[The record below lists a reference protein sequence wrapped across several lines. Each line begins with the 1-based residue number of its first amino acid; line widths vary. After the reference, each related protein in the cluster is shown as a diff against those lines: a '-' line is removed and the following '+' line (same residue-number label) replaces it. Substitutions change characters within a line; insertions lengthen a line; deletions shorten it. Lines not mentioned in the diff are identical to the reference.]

1 MCEICPY
8 FSLFYSFTRTCFEL
22 AMSTRPNDFRNK
34 VQIWLP
40 LIIAVSMVFG
50 TLIGMRLPQSAAAVK
65 ISKSD
70 AVRDYRLREG
80 KIEELLRYIEAKYV
94 DKVDRDK
101 LVDEAIAKLMS
112 QLDPHSSYIPASE
125 LEEVNEQLD
134 GKFNGIGVEF
144 LIVKDTAVVVSPMS
158 GGPSEVAGIL
168 PGDKIIKVGD
178 SVIVGEKLSN
188 QRIVSFLRGEK
199 GSKVQLSVLRPG
211 SKKLHQ
217 YWITRDQIPVKSVD
231 AAYMISDRVGY
242 IRVNRFTA
250 QTDKEFLES
259 MRILSEQGH
268 MKDLVLDLRGNPGG
282 YMQMATNMLS
292 QLFPNKGNLL
302 VYTQGR
308 ASHRAEFNSNGRVFY
323 PIDKVAVLIDEGS
336 ASASEIVAGAIQ
348 DNDRGVIVGRRS
360 FGKGLVQEQYQLSDG
375 SALRLTIAR
384 YFTPSGR
391 SIQKAYDHGSEEY
404 DRDVEE
410 RFKNGELLSA
420 NKINIKDST
429 KYFTTKGRIVF
440 GGGGIIPDVF
450 VPLDTVQINDFFLEA
465 RQMIPAFVVKYLD
478 KPKREQLSKMGLN
491 AFQKKFNLNEQTFS
505 EFKTYAVQNGLDGS
519 TQEWN
524 TAQKEIARFLKAR
537 IAKHLFDDKGFFTV
551 MNHNDPTVQAALK
564 SLHSKDLSK

>member
-1 MCEICPY
+1 
-8 FSLFYSFTRTCFEL
+8 
-22 AMSTRPNDFRNK
+22 MSTRPNDFRNK

-50 TLIGMRLPQSAAAVK
+50 ILIGMRLPQSAAAIK

-70 AVRDYRLREG
+70 ASQDYRLREG
-80 KIEELLRYIEAKYV
+80 KIEELLRYIESKYV

-101 LVDEAIAKLMS
+101 LVDEAIEKLMS

-199 GSKVQLSVLRPG
+199 GSKVQLSVLRSG

-259 MRILSEQGH
+259 MRILSEQGR

-429 KYFTTKGRIVF
+429 KYFTTKGRVVF

-450 VPLDTVQINDFFLEA
+450 VPLDTVQINDFFLDA

-505 EFKTYAVQNGLDGS
+505 EFKTYAIQNGLAGN

-551 MNHNDPTVQAALK
+551 MNQNDPTVQAALK
-564 SLHSKDLSK
+564 SLHPADLTK

>member
-1 MCEICPY
+1 M
-8 FSLFYSFTRTCFEL
+8 L
-22 AMSTRPNDFRNK
+22 TRPNDIRNK

-40 LIIAVSMVFG
+40 LIIAVSVVLG
-50 TLIGMRLPQSAAAVK
+50 ILIGMRLPQSAAAIK
-65 ISKSD
+65 ISKRD
-70 AVRDYRLREG
+70 TVQDYRLREG

-101 LVDEAIAKLMS
+101 LVDEAIEKLMS

-199 GSKVQLSVLRPG
+199 GSKVQLSVLRSG

-231 AAYMISDRVGY
+231 AAYMISERVGY

-404 DRDVEE
+404 DRDLEE
-410 RFKNGELLSA
+410 RFSNGELLSA

-429 KYFTTKGRIVF
+429 KYFTTKGRVVF

-450 VPLDTVQINDFFLEA
+450 VPLDTVQINDFFLDA

-491 AFQKKFNLNEQTFS
+491 AFEKKFNLNEQTIS
-505 EFKTYAVQNGLDGS
+505 EFKTYAAQNGLRGT

-551 MNHNDPTVQAALK
+551 LNQNDATVQAALK
-564 SLHSKDLSK
+564 SLNSKDLSK

>member
-1 MCEICPY
+1 M
-8 FSLFYSFTRTCFEL
+8 L
-22 AMSTRPNDFRNK
+22 TRPNDFRNK

-40 LIIAVSMVFG
+40 LLIAVTLVVG
-50 TLIGMRLPQSAAAVK
+50 ILIGMRLPQADAAIK
-65 ISKSD
+65 ISKRND
-70 AVRDYRLREG
+70 AHDYLSREG

-101 LVDEAIAKLMS
+101 LVDEAIQKLMS

-144 LIVKDTAVVVSPMS
+144 LIVKDTAVVVTPMS
-158 GGPSEVAGIL
+158 GGPSEEAGIL

-178 SVIVGEKLSN
+178 SLVVGETLTNQGIVGL
-188 QRIVSFLRGEK
+188 LRGEE
-199 GSKVQLSVLRPG
+199 GSKVQLSVLRSG
-211 SKKLHQ
+211 SKKLRQ
-217 YWITRDQIPVKSVD
+217 YTITRDEIPVKSVD

-259 MRILSEQGH
+259 MRVLSEQGH

-308 ASHRAEFNSNGRVFY
+308 ASHRAEFNSTGRVFY
-323 PIDKVAVLIDEGS
+323 PLDKIAVLIDEGS

-384 YFTPSGR
+384 YYTPSGR
-391 SIQKAYDHGSEEY
+391 SIQKPYDHGGEAY
-404 DRDVEE
+404 DQDLEE
-410 RFKNGELLSA
+410 RYKNGELLSA
-420 NKINIKDST
+420 NKISIKDST
-429 KYFTTKGRIVF
+429 EYYTTQGRVVF

-450 VPLDTVQINDFFLEA
+450 VPLDTFQISTFFLDV

-478 KPKREQLSKMGLN
+478 KSKREQLSKMGLK
-491 AFQKKFNLNEQTFS
+491 AFQKQFQVDE
-505 EFKTYAVQNGLDGS
+505 KTVQDFQSYATQNGLRGS
-519 TQEWN
+519 NKQWADAQQEL
-524 TAQKEIARFLKAR
+524 TRYLKGR
-537 IAKHLFDDKGFFTV
+537 IAKHLFDDKGYFAV
-551 MNHNDPTVQAALK
+551 MNQSDATVQAALK
-564 SLHSKDLSK
+564 SLRGKGLSK

>member
-1 MCEICPY
+1 
-8 FSLFYSFTRTCFEL
+8 
-22 AMSTRPNDFRNK
+22 MSTRPNDFRNK

-40 LIIAVSMVFG
+40 LIIAVSVVLG
-50 TLIGMRLPQSAAAVK
+50 IVIGMRLPQSAASVK

-70 AVRDYRLREG
+70 AVHDYRLREG

-158 GGPSEVAGIL
+158 GGPSEAAGIL

-231 AAYMISDRVGY
+231 AAYMISERVGY

-410 RFKNGELLSA
+410 RFKNGELLSV

-429 KYFTTKGRIVF
+429 KYFTTKGRVVF

-478 KPKREQLSKMGLN
+478 KSKREQLSKMGLN

-505 EFKTYAVQNGLDGS
+505 EFKAYAVQNGLDGS

-524 TAQKEIARFLKAR
+524 TVQKEIARFLKAR

-551 MNHNDPTVQAALK
+551 LNQNDPTVQAALK

>member
-1 MCEICPY
+1 M
-8 FSLFYSFTRTCFEL
+8 L
-22 AMSTRPNDFRNK
+22 TRPNNFINK

-40 LIIAVSMVFG
+40 MLLALALVLGMV
-50 TLIGMRLPQSAAAVK
+50 IGMRMSSSVTT
-65 ISKSD
+65 ISFNK
-70 AVRDYRLREG
+70 AKNYRDYQSREG

-101 LVDEAIAKLMS
+101 LVDEAIHKLMD

-125 LEEVNEQLD
+125 LQEVNEQLD

-144 LIVKDTAVVVSPMS
+144 LIVKDTAVVVAPMS

-178 SVIVGEKLSN
+178 STIVGDKLSN
-188 QRIVSFLRGEK
+188 HSIVSLLRGEK
-199 GSKVQLSVLRPG
+199 GSKVNISVLRTG
-211 SKKLHQ
+211 EKKLHR
-217 YWITRDQIPVKSVD
+217 YTVVRDEIPVKSVD
-231 AAYMISDRVGY
+231 VAYMISDRVGY
-242 IRVNRFTA
+242 IRVNRFSA
-250 QTDKEFLES
+250 DTDKEFLEA

-268 MKDLVLDLRGNPGG
+268 MKDLIFDLRGNPGG
-282 YMQMATNMLS
+282 YMQVATNMLS

-308 ASHRAEFNSNGRVFY
+308 ASQRAEFNSNGRVFY
-323 PIDKVAVLIDEGS
+323 PIDKIVVLIDEGS

-348 DNDRGVIVGRRS
+348 DNDRGIIVGRRS

-391 SIQKAYDHGSEEY
+391 SIQKSYNQGSEAY

-410 RFKNGELLSA
+410 RIKTGELLSA
-420 NKINIKDST
+420 NKISIKDST
-429 KYFTTKGRIVF
+429 KFYTTKGRIVY

-450 VPLDTVQINDFFLEA
+450 VPLDTVQLSTFFLDA
-465 RQMIPAFVVKYLD
+465 RQMIPSFVLKYLD
-478 KPKREQLSKMGLN
+478 ESKRKQLKKLGLN
-491 AFQKKFNLNEQTFS
+491 AFQQTFNPNEQTFK
-505 EFKTYAVQNGLDGS
+505 EFQTYAAQNGLSGTPQFWAKS
-519 TQEWN
+519 
-524 TAQKEIARFLKAR
+524 KGEITRFIKAR

-551 MNHNDPTVQAALK
+551 LNQEDPTVQAALK
-564 SLHSKDLSK
+564 SIQGKNKRMNNE

>member
-1 MCEICPY
+1 M
-8 FSLFYSFTRTCFEL
+8 L
-22 AMSTRPNDFRNK
+22 TRPNDFRNK

-40 LIIAVSMVFG
+40 LLLAVVLVLG
-50 TLIGMRLPQSAAAVK
+50 ILIGMRLPQSAASLKV
-65 ISKSD
+65 SKAESYHN
-70 AVRDYRLREG
+70 YRQREG

-101 LVDEAIAKLMS
+101 LVDEAIQKLMS
-112 QLDPHSSYIPASE
+112 QLDPHSSYIPADE

-134 GKFNGIGVEF
+134 GKFDGIGVEF
-144 LIVKDTAVVVSPMS
+144 LIVKDTAVVVAPMS
-158 GGPSEVAGIL
+158 GGPSEAAGIL

-178 SVIVGEKLSN
+178 SLVVGEKLSN
-188 QRIVSFLRGEK
+188 QKIVGLLRGDQ
-199 GSKVQLSVLRPG
+199 GSKVQLSVWRG
-211 SKKLHQ
+211 GEKRMHR
-217 YWITRDQIPVKSVD
+217 YTITRAQIPVKSVE
-231 AAYMISDRVGY
+231 AAYMIRDRVGY
-242 IRVNRFTA
+242 IRINRFTA

-308 ASHRAEFNSNGRVFY
+308 ASQKAEFNSNGRVFY
-323 PIDKVAVLIDEGS
+323 PIDKIAVLIDEGS

-348 DNDRGVIVGRRS
+348 DNDRGIIVGRRS
-360 FGKGLVQEQYQLSDG
+360 FGKGLVQEQYQLTDG

-391 SIQKAYDHGSEEY
+391 SIQKAYDNGSEAY
-404 DRDVEE
+404 DQDVEE

-420 NKINIKDST
+420 NKMTIKDST
-429 KYFTTKGRIVF
+429 KYYTTNGRVVY

-450 VPLDTVQINDFFLEA
+450 VPLDTIQINDFFLDA
-465 RQMIPAFVVKYLD
+465 RQMIPAFVLKYLD
-478 KPKREQLSKMGLN
+478 KSRRAQLSQMGLIT
-491 AFQKKFNLNEQTFS
+491 FQKKFNPDEQLLKDFQAYT
-505 EFKTYAVQNGLDGS
+505 VQNGLPGKS
-519 TQEWN
+519 VEWAL
-524 TAQKEIARFLKAR
+524 TQKEIARYLKAR
-537 IAKHLFDDKGFFTV
+537 IAKHLFDDKGFYAV
-551 MNHNDPTVQAALK
+551 LNQEDPTVQAALK
-564 SLHSKDLSK
+564 SIKKEMKDER

>member
-1 MCEICPY
+1 
-8 FSLFYSFTRTCFEL
+8 
-22 AMSTRPNDFRNK
+22 MSTRPNDFRNK

-40 LIIAVSMVFG
+40 LIIAVSMVLG
-50 TLIGMRLPQSAAAVK
+50 IVIGMRLPQAAPAVK
-65 ISKSD
+65 ISKSG
-70 AVRDYRLREG
+70 AVHDYRLREG

-101 LVDEAIAKLMS
+101 LVDEAIEKLMS

-217 YWITRDQIPVKSVD
+217 YWITRDQIPVKSID
-231 AAYMISDRVGY
+231 AAYMIGERVGY

-323 PIDKVAVLIDEGS
+323 PIDKIAVLIDEGS

-348 DNDRGVIVGRRS
+348 DNDRGIIVGRRS

-404 DRDVEE
+404 DRDLEE
-410 RFKNGELLSA
+410 RFSNGELLSA

-429 KYFTTKGRIVF
+429 KYFTTKGRVVF

-450 VPLDTVQINDFFLEA
+450 VPLDTIQIDDFFLDA

-478 KPKREQLSKMGLN
+478 KPKREQLSKMGLK
-491 AFQKKFNLNEQTFS
+491 AFQQKFDLSEQTLNE
-505 EFKTYAVQNGLDGS
+505 FKAYATQNGLRGS
-519 TQEWN
+519 AREWN
-524 TAQKEIARFLKAR
+524 TTQKEIARFLKAR

-551 MNHNDPTVQAALK
+551 LNQNDPTVQAAIK
-564 SLHSKDLSK
+564 SLHSAEFSK

>member
-1 MCEICPY
+1 M
-8 FSLFYSFTRTCFEL
+8 L
-22 AMSTRPNDFRNK
+22 TRPNDFRNK

-40 LIIAVSMVFG
+40 LLIAVALVVG
-50 TLIGMRLPQSAAAVK
+50 ILIGMRLPQADAAIK
-65 ISKSD
+65 ISKRNE
-70 AVRDYRLREG
+70 AHDYLSREG
-80 KIEELLRYIEAKYV
+80 KVEELLRYIEAKYV

-101 LVDEAIAKLMS
+101 LVDEAIQKLMS

-144 LIVKDTAVVVSPMS
+144 LIVKDTAVVVTPMS
-158 GGPSEVAGIL
+158 GGPSEEAGIL

-178 SVIVGEKLSN
+178 SLVVGETLTNQGIVGL
-188 QRIVSFLRGEK
+188 LRGEE
-199 GSKVQLSVLRPG
+199 GSKVKLSVLRSG
-211 SKKLHQ
+211 SKKLRQ
-217 YWITRDQIPVKSVD
+217 YTIIRDEIPVKSVD
-231 AAYMISDRVGY
+231 AAYMISERVGY

-259 MRILSEQGH
+259 MRVLYEQGH

-308 ASHRAEFNSNGRVFY
+308 ASHRAEFNSTGRVFY
-323 PIDKVAVLIDEGS
+323 PLDKIAVLIDEGS

-384 YFTPSGR
+384 YYTPSGR
-391 SIQKAYDHGSEEY
+391 SIQKPYDHGGEAY
-404 DRDVEE
+404 DQDLEE
-410 RFKNGELLSA
+410 RYKNGELLSA
-420 NKINIKDST
+420 NKISIKDST
-429 KYFTTKGRIVF
+429 EYYTTQGRVVF

-450 VPLDTVQINDFFLEA
+450 VPLDTFQISTFFLDV

-478 KPKREQLSKMGLN
+478 KSKREQLSKMGFK
-491 AFQKKFNLNEQTFS
+491 AFQKQFQVDE
-505 EFKTYAVQNGLDGS
+505 KTVQDFQSYASQNGLRGS
-519 TQEWN
+519 NKQWADAQQEL
-524 TAQKEIARFLKAR
+524 TRYLKGR
-537 IAKHLFDDKGFFTV
+537 IAKHLFDDKGYFAV
-551 MNHNDPTVQAALK
+551 MNQSDATVQAALK
-564 SLHSKDLSK
+564 SLKGKGLSK

>member
-1 MCEICPY
+1 
-8 FSLFYSFTRTCFEL
+8 
-22 AMSTRPNDFRNK
+22 MSTRPNDFRNK

-50 TLIGMRLPQSAAAVK
+50 LLIGMRLPQSAAAIK

-70 AVRDYRLREG
+70 AGQDYRLREG

-101 LVDEAIAKLMS
+101 LVDEAIEKLMS

-199 GSKVQLSVLRPG
+199 GSKVQLSVLRSG

-217 YWITRDQIPVKSVD
+217 YWITRDQIPVKSID

-478 KPKREQLSKMGLN
+478 KPKREQLSKMGLK

-505 EFKTYAVQNGLDGS
+505 EFKTYAIQNGLDGS

-551 MNHNDPTVQAALK
+551 LNQNDPTVQAALK
-564 SLHSKDLSK
+564 SLHSMELSK

>member
-1 MCEICPY
+1 
-8 FSLFYSFTRTCFEL
+8 
-22 AMSTRPNDFRNK
+22 MSTRPNDFRNK

-50 TLIGMRLPQSAAAVK
+50 ILIGMRLPQSAAAIK

-70 AVRDYRLREG
+70 AGQDYRLREG
-80 KIEELLRYIEAKYV
+80 KIEELLRYIESKYV

-101 LVDEAIAKLMS
+101 LVDEAIEKLMS

-199 GSKVQLSVLRPG
+199 GSKVQLSVLRSG

-242 IRVNRFTA
+242 IRVNRFSA

-391 SIQKAYDHGSEEY
+391 SIQKAYDQGGEEY

-450 VPLDTVQINDFFLEA
+450 VPLDTVQINDFFLDA

-491 AFQKKFNLNEQTFS
+491 AFQKKFNLDEQTFS
-505 EFKTYAVQNGLDGS
+505 EFKTYAVQNGLASS

-551 MNHNDPTVQAALK
+551 MNQNDPTVQAALK

>member
-1 MCEICPY
+1 
-8 FSLFYSFTRTCFEL
+8 
-22 AMSTRPNDFRNK
+22 MSTRPNDFRNK

-40 LIIAVSMVFG
+40 LIIAVSMVLG
-50 TLIGMRLPQSAAAVK
+50 IVIGMRLPQAAPAVK
-65 ISKSD
+65 ISKTGAAS
-70 AVRDYRLREG
+70 DYRLREG

-101 LVDEAIAKLMS
+101 LVDEAIEKLMS

-217 YWITRDQIPVKSVD
+217 YWITRDQIPVKSID
-231 AAYMISDRVGY
+231 AAYMIGERVGY

-323 PIDKVAVLIDEGS
+323 PIDKIAVLIDEGS

-391 SIQKAYDHGSEEY
+391 SIQKAYNHGSEEY
-404 DRDVEE
+404 DRDLEE
-410 RFKNGELLSA
+410 RYNNGELLSA
-420 NKINIKDST
+420 NKIHIKDST
-429 KYFTTKGRIVF
+429 KYFTTKGRVVF

-450 VPLDTVQINDFFLEA
+450 VPLDTIQIDDFFLTA

-478 KPKREQLSKMGLN
+478 KPKREQLSKMGLK
-491 AFQKKFNLNEQTFS
+491 AFQKKFEPNEQTLN
-505 EFKTYAVQNGLDGS
+505 EFKAYAAQNGLRGG
-519 TQEWN
+519 TKEWN
-524 TAQKEIARFLKAR
+524 TAQKEISRFLKAR

-551 MNHNDPTVQAALK
+551 LNQNDPTVQAALK
-564 SLHSKDLSK
+564 SLHSTDFSK

>member
-1 MCEICPY
+1 
-8 FSLFYSFTRTCFEL
+8 
-22 AMSTRPNDFRNK
+22 
-34 VQIWLP
+34 
-40 LIIAVSMVFG
+40 
-50 TLIGMRLPQSAAAVK
+50 
-65 ISKSD
+65 
-70 AVRDYRLREG
+70 
-80 KIEELLRYIEAKYV
+80 
-94 DKVDRDK
+94 
-101 LVDEAIAKLMS
+101 
-112 QLDPHSSYIPASE
+112 
-125 LEEVNEQLD
+125 
-134 GKFNGIGVEF
+134 
-144 LIVKDTAVVVSPMS
+144 
-158 GGPSEVAGIL
+158 
-168 PGDKIIKVGD
+168 
-178 SVIVGEKLSN
+178 
-188 QRIVSFLRGEK
+188 
-199 GSKVQLSVLRPG
+199 
-211 SKKLHQ
+211 
-217 YWITRDQIPVKSVD
+217 
-231 AAYMISDRVGY
+231 
-242 IRVNRFTA
+242 
-250 QTDKEFLES
+250 
-259 MRILSEQGH
+259 
-268 MKDLVLDLRGNPGG
+268 
-282 YMQMATNMLS
+282 
-292 QLFPNKGNLL
+292 LFPNKGNLL

-308 ASHRAEFNSNGRVFY
+308 ASQRAEFNSNGRVFY

-360 FGKGLVQEQYQLSDG
+360 FGKGLVQEQDQLSDG

-391 SIQKAYDHGSEEY
+391 SIQKAYDQGGEEY

-429 KYFTTKGRIVF
+429 KYFTTKGRVVF

-450 VPLDTVQINDFFLEA
+450 VPLDTVQINDFFLDA

-478 KPKREQLSKMGLN
+478 KPKREQLSKMGLT
-491 AFQKKFNLNEQTFS
+491 AFQKKFNLDEQTFS
-505 EFKTYAVQNGLDGS
+505 EFKTYAVQNGLAGS

>member
-1 MCEICPY
+1 M
-8 FSLFYSFTRTCFEL
+8 L
-22 AMSTRPNDFRNK
+22 TRPNDFRNK

-40 LIIAVSMVFG
+40 LLIAVALVVG
-50 TLIGMRLPQSAAAVK
+50 ILIGMRLPQAGAAIK
-65 ISKSD
+65 ISKRDD
-70 AVRDYRLREG
+70 ARDYLSREG
-80 KIEELLRYIEAKYV
+80 KVEELLRYIEAKYV

-101 LVDEAIAKLMS
+101 LVDEAIQKLMS

-144 LIVKDTAVVVSPMS
+144 LIVKDTAVVVTPMS
-158 GGPSEVAGIL
+158 GGPSEEAGIL

-178 SVIVGEKLSN
+178 SLVVGETLTNQGIVGL
-188 QRIVSFLRGEK
+188 LRGEE
-199 GSKVQLSVLRPG
+199 GSKVQLSVLRSG
-211 SKKLHQ
+211 SKKLRQ
-217 YWITRDQIPVKSVD
+217 YTIIRDEIPVKSVD

-259 MRILSEQGH
+259 MRVLSEQGH

-308 ASHRAEFNSNGRVFY
+308 ASHRAEFNSTGRVFY
-323 PIDKVAVLIDEGS
+323 PLDKIAVLIDEGS

-384 YFTPSGR
+384 YYTPSGR
-391 SIQKAYDHGSEEY
+391 SIQKPYDYGGEEY
-404 DRDVEE
+404 DQDLEE
-410 RFKNGELLSA
+410 RYKNGELLSA
-420 NKINIKDST
+420 NKISIKDST
-429 KYFTTKGRIVF
+429 EYFTTKGRVVF

-450 VPLDTVQINDFFLEA
+450 VPLDTFQISTFFLDV

-478 KPKREQLSKMGLN
+478 KSKREQLSKMGFK
-491 AFQKKFNLNEQTFS
+491 AFQKQFQVDE
-505 EFKTYAVQNGLDGS
+505 KTVQDFQSYASQNGLRGS
-519 TQEWN
+519 NKQWVDAQEEL
-524 TAQKEIARFLKAR
+524 TRYLKGR
-537 IAKHLFDDKGFFTV
+537 IAKHLFDDKGYFAV
-551 MNHNDPTVQAALK
+551 MNQSDATVQAALK
-564 SLHSKDLSK
+564 SLKGKGLSK

>member
-1 MCEICPY
+1 
-8 FSLFYSFTRTCFEL
+8 
-22 AMSTRPNDFRNK
+22 MSTRPNDFRNK

-40 LIIAVSMVFG
+40 LIIAVSMVLG
-50 TLIGMRLPQSAAAVK
+50 IVIGMRLPQSAAAVK
-65 ISKSD
+65 ISKGD
-70 AVRDYRLREG
+70 AVHDYRLREG

-101 LVDEAIAKLMS
+101 LVDEAIEKLMS

-231 AAYMISDRVGY
+231 AAYMIGERVGY

-391 SIQKAYDHGSEEY
+391 SIQKAYDHGGEEY
-404 DRDVEE
+404 DRDLEE
-410 RFKNGELLSA
+410 RFNNGELLSA

-429 KYFTTKGRIVF
+429 KYFTTKGRVVF

-450 VPLDTVQINDFFLEA
+450 VPLDTIQINDFFLDA

-491 AFQKKFNLNEQTFS
+491 TFQKKFNLSEQTLD
-505 EFKTYAVQNGLDGS
+505 EFKAYAAQNGLRGS
-519 TQEWN
+519 AREWN
-524 TAQKEIARFLKAR
+524 TTQKEIARFLKAR

-551 MNHNDPTVQAALK
+551 LNQNDPTVQAALK
-564 SLHSKDLSK
+564 SLHSTEFSK

>member
-1 MCEICPY
+1 
-8 FSLFYSFTRTCFEL
+8 
-22 AMSTRPNDFRNK
+22 MSTRPNDFRNK

-40 LIIAVSMVFG
+40 LIIAVSVVLG
-50 TLIGMRLPQSAAAVK
+50 IVIGMRLPQAAPAVK
-65 ISKSD
+65 ISKSG
-70 AVRDYRLREG
+70 AIHDYRLREG

-101 LVDEAIAKLMS
+101 LVDEAIEKLMS

-178 SVIVGEKLSN
+178 SLIVGEKLSN

-199 GSKVQLSVLRPG
+199 GSKVQISVLRPG
-211 SKKLHQ
+211 SNKLYQ
-217 YWITRDQIPVKSVD
+217 YWITRDKIPVKSID
-231 AAYMISDRVGY
+231 AAYMIGERVGY

-250 QTDKEFLES
+250 ETDKEFLES

-323 PIDKVAVLIDEGS
+323 PIDKIAVLIDEGS
-336 ASASEIVAGAIQ
+336 ASASEIIAGAIQ
-348 DNDRGVIVGRRS
+348 DNDRGIIVGRRS

-420 NKINIKDST
+420 NKISIKDST
-429 KYFTTKGRIVF
+429 KYFTAKGRVVF

-450 VPLDTVQINDFFLEA
+450 VPLDTIQINEFFLNA

-491 AFQKKFNLNEQTFS
+491 AFQKKFNLSQSTLDD
-505 EFKTYAVQNGLDGS
+505 FKSYTAQNGLRGS
-519 TQEWN
+519 AGEWN
-524 TAQKEIARFLKAR
+524 KAQKEIARFIKAR

-551 MNHNDPTVQAALK
+551 LNQNDPTVKAAIN
-564 SLHSKDLSK
+564 SLHATEFTK

>member
-1 MCEICPY
+1 
-8 FSLFYSFTRTCFEL
+8 
-22 AMSTRPNDFRNK
+22 MSTRPNDFRNK

-40 LIIAVSMVFG
+40 LIIAVSVVLG
-50 TLIGMRLPQSAAAVK
+50 IVIGMRLPQSAAAVK

-70 AVRDYRLREG
+70 AVHDYRLREG

-101 LVDEAIAKLMS
+101 LVDEAIEKLMS

-231 AAYMISDRVGY
+231 AAYMIGERVGY

-348 DNDRGVIVGRRS
+348 DNDRGIIVGRRS

-391 SIQKAYDHGSEEY
+391 SIQKAYDHGGEEY
-404 DRDVEE
+404 DRDLEE
-410 RFKNGELLSA
+410 RFNNGELLSA

-429 KYFTTKGRIVF
+429 KYFTTKGRVVF

-450 VPLDTVQINDFFLEA
+450 VPLDTVQINDFFLDA

-478 KPKREQLSKMGLN
+478 KPKREQLSKMGLK
-491 AFQKKFNLNEQTFS
+491 AFQKKFDLSEQALD
-505 EFKTYAVQNGLDGS
+505 EFKAYAAQNGLQGS
-519 TQEWN
+519 TKEWN
-524 TAQKEIARFLKAR
+524 TTQKEIARFLKAR

-551 MNHNDPTVQAALK
+551 LNQNDPTVQAALK
-564 SLHSKDLSK
+564 SLHSTNFSK

>member
-1 MCEICPY
+1 
-8 FSLFYSFTRTCFEL
+8 
-22 AMSTRPNDFRNK
+22 MSTRPNDFRNK

-50 TLIGMRLPQSAAAVK
+50 ILIGMRLPQSAAAIK

-70 AVRDYRLREG
+70 AGQDYRLREG
-80 KIEELLRYIEAKYV
+80 KIEELLRYIESKYV

-101 LVDEAIAKLMS
+101 LVDEAIEKLMS

-199 GSKVQLSVLRPG
+199 GSKVQLSVLRSG

-217 YWITRDQIPVKSVD
+217 YWITRDQIAVKSVD

-429 KYFTTKGRIVF
+429 KYFTTKGRVVF

-450 VPLDTVQINDFFLEA
+450 VPLDTVQINDFFLDA

-491 AFQKKFNLNEQTFS
+491 AFQQKFNLNEKTFS
-505 EFKTYAVQNGLDGS
+505 EFKTYAVQNGLAGN

>member
-1 MCEICPY
+1 
-8 FSLFYSFTRTCFEL
+8 
-22 AMSTRPNDFRNK
+22 MSTRPNDFRNK

-40 LIIAVSMVFG
+40 LIIAVSIVLG
-50 TLIGMRLPQSAAAVK
+50 IVIGMRLPQAAPAVK
-65 ISKSD
+65 ISKSG
-70 AVRDYRLREG
+70 AVHDYRLREG

-101 LVDEAIAKLMS
+101 LVDEAIEKLMS

-178 SVIVGEKLSN
+178 SIIVGEKLSN

-217 YWITRDQIPVKSVD
+217 YWITRDQIPVKSID
-231 AAYMISDRVGY
+231 AAYMIGERVGY

-391 SIQKAYDHGSEEY
+391 SIQKAYDHGGEEY
-404 DRDVEE
+404 DRDLEE

-420 NKINIKDST
+420 NKISIKDST
-429 KYFTTKGRIVF
+429 KYFTTKGRVVF

-450 VPLDTVQINDFFLEA
+450 VPLDTIQISDFFLDA

-478 KPKREQLSKMGLN
+478 KTKREQLSKMGLN
-491 AFQKKFNLNEQTFS
+491 AFEKFNLSEQTLD
-505 EFKTYAVQNGLDGS
+505 EFKAYATQNGLRGS
-519 TQEWN
+519 TKEWN

-551 MNHNDPTVQAALK
+551 LNQNDPTVQAALK
-564 SLHSKDLSK
+564 SLHSTNFSK

>member
-1 MCEICPY
+1 M
-8 FSLFYSFTRTCFEL
+8 L
-22 AMSTRPNDFRNK
+22 TRPNDFRNK

-40 LIIAVSMVFG
+40 LLIAVTLVVG
-50 TLIGMRLPQSAAAVK
+50 ILIGMRLPQADAAIK
-65 ISKSD
+65 ISKRND
-70 AVRDYRLREG
+70 AHDYLSREG

-101 LVDEAIAKLMS
+101 LVDEAIQKLMS

-144 LIVKDTAVVVSPMS
+144 LIVKDTAVVVTPMS
-158 GGPSEVAGIL
+158 GGPSEEAGIL

-178 SVIVGEKLSN
+178 SLVVGETLTNQGIVGL
-188 QRIVSFLRGEK
+188 LRGEE
-199 GSKVQLSVLRPG
+199 GSKVQLSVLRSG
-211 SKKLHQ
+211 SKKLRQ
-217 YWITRDQIPVKSVD
+217 YTITRDEIPVKSVD
-231 AAYMISDRVGY
+231 AAYMISERVGY

-259 MRILSEQGH
+259 MRVLSEQGH

-308 ASHRAEFNSNGRVFY
+308 ASHRAEFNSTGRVFY
-323 PIDKVAVLIDEGS
+323 PLDKIAVLIDEGS

-384 YFTPSGR
+384 YYTPSGR
-391 SIQKAYDHGSEEY
+391 SIQKPYDHGGEAY
-404 DRDVEE
+404 DQDLEE
-410 RFKNGELLSA
+410 RYKNGELLSA
-420 NKINIKDST
+420 NKISIKDST
-429 KYFTTKGRIVF
+429 EYYTTQGRVVF

-450 VPLDTVQINDFFLEA
+450 VPLDTFQISTFFLDV

-478 KPKREQLSKMGLN
+478 KSKREQLSKMGLK
-491 AFQKKFNLNEQTFS
+491 AFQKQFQVDE
-505 EFKTYAVQNGLDGS
+505 KTVQDFQSYATQNGLRGS
-519 TQEWN
+519 NKQWADAQQEL
-524 TAQKEIARFLKAR
+524 TRYLKGR
-537 IAKHLFDDKGFFTV
+537 IAKHLFDDKGYFAV
-551 MNHNDPTVQAALK
+551 MNQSDATVQAALK
-564 SLHSKDLSK
+564 SLRGKGLSK

>member
-1 MCEICPY
+1 
-8 FSLFYSFTRTCFEL
+8 
-22 AMSTRPNDFRNK
+22 
-34 VQIWLP
+34 
-40 LIIAVSMVFG
+40 MVFG
-50 TLIGMRLPQSAAAVK
+50 ILIGMRLPQSAAAIK

-70 AVRDYRLREG
+70 AGQDYRLREG
-80 KIEELLRYIEAKYV
+80 KIEELLRYIESKYV

-101 LVDEAIAKLMS
+101 LVDEAIEKLMS

-199 GSKVQLSVLRPG
+199 GSKVQLSVLRSG

-259 MRILSEQGH
+259 MRILSEQGR

-391 SIQKAYDHGSEEY
+391 SIQKAYDQGGEEY

-429 KYFTTKGRIVF
+429 QYFTTKGRVVF

-450 VPLDTVQINDFFLEA
+450 VPLDTVQINDFFLDA

-491 AFQKKFNLNEQTFS
+491 AFQEKFNLNEQTFS
-505 EFKTYAVQNGLDGS
+505 EFKTYAVQNGLAGS

-551 MNHNDPTVQAALK
+551 MNQNDPTVQAALK

>member
-1 MCEICPY
+1 M
-8 FSLFYSFTRTCFEL
+8 L
-22 AMSTRPNDFRNK
+22 TRPNDFRNK

-40 LIIAVSMVFG
+40 LLIAVALVVG
-50 TLIGMRLPQSAAAVK
+50 ILIGMRLPQADAAIK
-65 ISKSD
+65 ISNRND
-70 AVRDYRLREG
+70 THDYLSREG
-80 KIEELLRYIEAKYV
+80 KVEELLRYIEAKYV

-101 LVDEAIAKLMS
+101 LVDEAIQKLMS

-158 GGPSEVAGIL
+158 GGPSEEAGIL

-178 SVIVGEKLSN
+178 SLVVGEALTNQGIVGL
-188 QRIVSFLRGEK
+188 LRGEE
-199 GSKVQLSVLRPG
+199 GSKVQLSVLRSG
-211 SKKLHQ
+211 SKKLRQ
-217 YWITRDQIPVKSVD
+217 YTITRDEIPVKSVD

-259 MRILSEQGH
+259 MRVLSEQGH

-308 ASHRAEFNSNGRVFY
+308 ASHRAEFNSTGRVFY
-323 PIDKVAVLIDEGS
+323 PLDKIAVLIDEGS

-384 YFTPSGR
+384 YYTPSGR
-391 SIQKAYDHGSEEY
+391 SIQKPYDHGGEEY

-410 RFKNGELLSA
+410 RYKSGELLSA
-420 NKINIKDST
+420 NKISIKDST
-429 KYFTTKGRIVF
+429 EYFTTKGRVVF

-450 VPLDTVQINDFFLEA
+450 VPLDTFQISTFFLDV

-478 KPKREQLSKMGLN
+478 KSKREQLSKMGLT
-491 AFQKKFNLNEQTFS
+491 AFQKKFQVDE
-505 EFKTYAVQNGLDGS
+505 KTVQDFQSYATQNGLRASNKQWAD
-519 TQEWN
+519 
-524 TAQKEIARFLKAR
+524 AQKELTRYLKGR
-537 IAKHLFDDKGFFTV
+537 IAKHLFDDKGYFAV
-551 MNHNDPTVQAALK
+551 MNQNDATVQAALK
-564 SLHSKDLSK
+564 SLKGEGLSK

>member
-1 MCEICPY
+1 M
-8 FSLFYSFTRTCFEL
+8 L
-22 AMSTRPNDFRNK
+22 TRPNDFRNK

-40 LIIAVSMVFG
+40 LLLAVVLVLG
-50 TLIGMRLPQSAAAVK
+50 ILIGMRLPQSAASLKV
-65 ISKSD
+65 SKAESYHN
-70 AVRDYRLREG
+70 YRQREG

-101 LVDEAIAKLMS
+101 LVDEAIQKLMS
-112 QLDPHSSYIPASE
+112 QLDPHSSYIPADE

-134 GKFNGIGVEF
+134 GKFDGIGVEF
-144 LIVKDTAVVVSPMS
+144 LIVKDTAVVVAPMS
-158 GGPSEVAGIL
+158 GGPSEAAGIL

-178 SVIVGEKLSN
+178 SLVVGEKLSN
-188 QRIVSFLRGEK
+188 QKIVGLLRGDK
-199 GSKVQLSVLRPG
+199 GSKVQLSVWRG
-211 SKKLHQ
+211 GEKRMHR
-217 YWITRDQIPVKSVD
+217 YTITRAQIPVKSVE
-231 AAYMISDRVGY
+231 AAYMIRDRVGY
-242 IRVNRFTA
+242 IRINRFTA

-308 ASHRAEFNSNGRVFY
+308 ASQKAEFNSNGRVFY
-323 PIDKVAVLIDEGS
+323 PIDKIAVLIDEGS

-348 DNDRGVIVGRRS
+348 DNDRGIIVGRRS
-360 FGKGLVQEQYQLSDG
+360 FGKGLVQEQYQLTDG

-391 SIQKAYDHGSEEY
+391 SIQKAYGNGSEAY
-404 DRDVEE
+404 DQDVEE

-420 NKINIKDST
+420 NKMTIKDST
-429 KYFTTKGRIVF
+429 KYYTTNGRVVY

-450 VPLDTVQINDFFLEA
+450 VPLDTIQINDFFLDA
-465 RQMIPAFVVKYLD
+465 RQMIPAFVLKYLD
-478 KPKREQLSKMGLN
+478 KSRRAQLSQMGLIT
-491 AFQKKFNLNEQTFS
+491 FQKKFNPDEQLLKDFQAYT
-505 EFKTYAVQNGLDGS
+505 VQNGLPGKS
-519 TQEWN
+519 VEWSL
-524 TAQKEIARFLKAR
+524 TQKEIARYLKAR
-537 IAKHLFDDKGFFTV
+537 IAKHLFDDKGFYAV
-551 MNHNDPTVQAALK
+551 LNQEDPTVQAALK
-564 SLHSKDLSK
+564 SIKKEMKDER

>member
-1 MCEICPY
+1 M
-8 FSLFYSFTRTCFEL
+8 L
-22 AMSTRPNDFRNK
+22 TRPNDFRNK

-40 LIIAVSMVFG
+40 LLIAVALVVG
-50 TLIGMRLPQSAAAVK
+50 ILIGMRLPQADAAIK
-65 ISKSD
+65 ISNRND
-70 AVRDYRLREG
+70 TYDYLSREG
-80 KIEELLRYIEAKYV
+80 KVEELLRYIEAKYV

-101 LVDEAIAKLMS
+101 LVDEAIQKLMS

-158 GGPSEVAGIL
+158 GGPSEEAGIL

-178 SVIVGEKLSN
+178 SLVVGEALTNQGIVGL
-188 QRIVSFLRGEK
+188 LRGEE
-199 GSKVQLSVLRPG
+199 GSKVQLSVLRSG
-211 SKKLHQ
+211 SKKLRK
-217 YWITRDQIPVKSVD
+217 YTIIRDEIPVKSVD

-259 MRILSEQGH
+259 MRVLSEQGH

-308 ASHRAEFNSNGRVFY
+308 ASHRAEFNSTGRVFY
-323 PIDKVAVLIDEGS
+323 PLDKIAVLIDEGS

-384 YFTPSGR
+384 YYTPSGR
-391 SIQKAYDHGSEEY
+391 SIQKPYDHGGEEY

-410 RFKNGELLSA
+410 RYKSGELLSA
-420 NKINIKDST
+420 NKISIKDST
-429 KYFTTKGRIVF
+429 EYFTTKGRVVF

-450 VPLDTVQINDFFLEA
+450 VPLDTFQISTFFLDV

-478 KPKREQLSKMGLN
+478 KSKREQLSKMGLT
-491 AFQKKFNLNEQTFS
+491 AFQKKFQVDE
-505 EFKTYAVQNGLDGS
+505 KTVQDFQSYAAQNGLRASNKQWAD
-519 TQEWN
+519 
-524 TAQKEIARFLKAR
+524 AQKELTRYLKGR
-537 IAKHLFDDKGFFTV
+537 IAKHLFDDKGYFSV
-551 MNHNDPTVQAALK
+551 MNQNDATVQAALK
-564 SLHSKDLSK
+564 SLKGEGLSK

>member
-1 MCEICPY
+1 MLT
-8 FSLFYSFTRTCFEL
+8 S
-22 AMSTRPNDFRNK
+22 PNDFRSK

-40 LIIAVSMVFG
+40 LIIAVALVAG
-50 TLIGMRLPQSAAAVK
+50 ILIGMRLPQSAAAIK
-65 ISKSD
+65 ISESSGFHD
-70 AVRDYRLREG
+70 FRTREG

-101 LVDEAIAKLMS
+101 LVDDAIQKLMN
-112 QLDPHSSYIPASE
+112 QLDPHSSFIPASE

-144 LIVKDTAVVVSPMS
+144 LIVKDTAVVVAPMS
-158 GGPSEVAGIL
+158 GGPSEAAGIL

-178 SVIVGEKLSN
+178 SVVVGESLNNQGIVGL
-188 QRIVSFLRGEK
+188 LRGEE
-199 GSKVQLSVLRPG
+199 GSKVQLSVLRSG
-211 SKKLHQ
+211 SKKLRH
-217 YWITRDQIPVKSVD
+217 YTITRDEIPVKSVD

-259 MRILSEQGH
+259 MRVLSEQGH

-302 VYTQGR
+302 VYTEGR
-308 ASHRAEFNSNGRVFY
+308 ASHRAEFNSTGRVFY
-323 PIDKVAVLIDEGS
+323 PIDKIAVLIDEGS

-348 DNDRGVIVGRRS
+348 DNDRGFIVGRRS

-391 SIQKAYDHGSEEY
+391 SIQKSYDHGSEEY
-404 DRDVEE
+404 DHDLEDRY
-410 RFKNGELLSA
+410 KNGELLSA
-420 NKINIKDST
+420 NKISVKDST
-429 KYFTTKGRIVF
+429 KYYTTKGRVVF

-450 VPLDTVQINDFFLEA
+450 VPMDTVQISPFFLDV
-465 RQMIPAFVVKYLD
+465 RQVIPAFVIRYLD
-478 KPKREQLSKMGLN
+478 KSKRAEWSKMGLT
-491 AFQKKFNLNEQTFS
+491 AFQKKFQVDESTLQDFQN
-505 EFKTYAVQNGLDGS
+505 YATQGGLKGS
-519 TQEWN
+519 AKQWQDH
-524 TAQKEIARFLKAR
+524 QKEIARFIKAR

-551 MNHNDPTVQAALK
+551 MNQNDATVQAALK
-564 SLHSKDLSK
+564 SLKTDISK

>member
-1 MCEICPY
+1 
-8 FSLFYSFTRTCFEL
+8 
-22 AMSTRPNDFRNK
+22 MSTRPNDFRNK

-40 LIIAVSMVFG
+40 LIIAVSMVLG
-50 TLIGMRLPQSAAAVK
+50 IVIGMRLPQTDPAVK
-65 ISKSD
+65 IIKSD
-70 AVRDYRLREG
+70 AVLREG

-101 LVDEAIAKLMS
+101 LVDEAIEKLMS

-125 LEEVNEQLD
+125 LEEINEQLD

-178 SVIVGEKLSN
+178 SLIVGEKLSN

-217 YWITRDQIPVKSVD
+217 YWITRDQIPVKSID
-231 AAYMISDRVGY
+231 AAYMIGERVGY

-308 ASHRAEFNSNGRVFY
+308 ASHRAEFNSNGRVFL
-323 PIDKVAVLIDEGS
+323 P
-336 ASASEIVAGAIQ
+336 
-348 DNDRGVIVGRRS
+348 
-360 FGKGLVQEQYQLSDG
+360 
-375 SALRLTIAR
+375 
-384 YFTPSGR
+384 
-391 SIQKAYDHGSEEY
+391 H
-404 DRDVEE
+404 
-410 RFKNGELLSA
+410 
-420 NKINIKDST
+420 
-429 KYFTTKGRIVF
+429 
-440 GGGGIIPDVF
+440 
-450 VPLDTVQINDFFLEA
+450 
-465 RQMIPAFVVKYLD
+465 
-478 KPKREQLSKMGLN
+478 
-491 AFQKKFNLNEQTFS
+491 
-505 EFKTYAVQNGLDGS
+505 
-519 TQEWN
+519 
-524 TAQKEIARFLKAR
+524 
-537 IAKHLFDDKGFFTV
+537 
-551 MNHNDPTVQAALK
+551 
-564 SLHSKDLSK
+564 

>member
-1 MCEICPY
+1 
-8 FSLFYSFTRTCFEL
+8 
-22 AMSTRPNDFRNK
+22 MSTRPNDFRNK

-40 LIIAVSMVFG
+40 LIIAVSVVLG
-50 TLIGMRLPQSAAAVK
+50 IVIGMRLSQAAPAVK

-70 AVRDYRLREG
+70 AVHDYRLREG

-101 LVDEAIAKLMS
+101 LVDEAIEKLMT

-217 YWITRDQIPVKSVD
+217 YWITRDQIPVKSID
-231 AAYMISDRVGY
+231 AAYMIGERVGY
-242 IRVNRFTA
+242 IRINRFTA

-302 VYTQGR
+302 VFTQGR

-323 PIDKVAVLIDEGS
+323 PIDKIAVLIDEGS

-391 SIQKAYDHGSEEY
+391 SIQKAYNHGSEEY

-420 NKINIKDST
+420 NKINIKDTT
-429 KYFTTKGRIVF
+429 KYFTTNGRVVF

-450 VPLDTVQINDFFLEA
+450 VPLDTIQIDDFFLDA

-478 KPKREQLSKMGLN
+478 KPKREQLSKMGLKV
-491 AFQKKFNLNEQTFS
+491 FQKKFDLNEQTLN
-505 EFKTYAVQNGLDGS
+505 EFKAYATQNGLRGS

-524 TAQKEIARFLKAR
+524 TAQKEISRFLKAR

-551 MNHNDPTVQAALK
+551 LNQNDPTIQAALK
-564 SLHSKDLSK
+564 SLHSTEFSK

>member
-1 MCEICPY
+1 M
-8 FSLFYSFTRTCFEL
+8 L
-22 AMSTRPNDFRNK
+22 TRPNDFRNK

-40 LIIAVSMVFG
+40 LLLAVVLVLG
-50 TLIGMRLPQSAAAVK
+50 ILIGMRLPQSAASLKV
-65 ISKSD
+65 SKAESYHN
-70 AVRDYRLREG
+70 YRQREG

-101 LVDEAIAKLMS
+101 LVDEAIQKLMS
-112 QLDPHSSYIPASE
+112 QLDPHSSYIPADE

-134 GKFNGIGVEF
+134 GKFDGIGVEF
-144 LIVKDTAVVVSPMS
+144 LIVKDTAVVVAPMS
-158 GGPSEVAGIL
+158 GGPSEAAGIL

-178 SVIVGEKLSN
+178 SLVVGEKLSN
-188 QRIVSFLRGEK
+188 QKIVGLLRGDK
-199 GSKVQLSVLRPG
+199 GSKVQLSVWRG
-211 SKKLHQ
+211 GEKRMHR
-217 YWITRDQIPVKSVD
+217 YTITRAQIPVKSVE
-231 AAYMISDRVGY
+231 AAYMIRDRVGY
-242 IRVNRFTA
+242 IRINRFTA

-308 ASHRAEFNSNGRVFY
+308 ASQKAEFNSNGRVFY
-323 PIDKVAVLIDEGS
+323 PIDKIAVLIDEGS

-348 DNDRGVIVGRRS
+348 DNDRGIIVGRRS
-360 FGKGLVQEQYQLSDG
+360 FGKGLVQEQYQLTDG

-391 SIQKAYDHGSEEY
+391 SIQKAYDNGSEAY
-404 DRDVEE
+404 DQDVEE

-420 NKINIKDST
+420 NKMTIKDST
-429 KYFTTKGRIVF
+429 KYYTTNGRVVY

-450 VPLDTVQINDFFLEA
+450 VPLDTIQINDFFLDA
-465 RQMIPAFVVKYLD
+465 RQMIPAFVLKYLD
-478 KPKREQLSKMGLN
+478 KSRRAQLSQMGLIT
-491 AFQKKFNLNEQTFS
+491 FQKKFNPDEQLLKDFQAYT
-505 EFKTYAVQNGLDGS
+505 VQNGLPGKS
-519 TQEWN
+519 VEWSL
-524 TAQKEIARFLKAR
+524 TQKEIARYLKAR
-537 IAKHLFDDKGFFTV
+537 IAKHLFDDKGFYAV
-551 MNHNDPTVQAALK
+551 LNQEDPTVQAALK
-564 SLHSKDLSK
+564 SIKKEMKDER

>member
-1 MCEICPY
+1 M
-8 FSLFYSFTRTCFEL
+8 L
-22 AMSTRPNDFRNK
+22 TRPNDFRNK

-40 LIIAVSMVFG
+40 LLLAVVLVLG
-50 TLIGMRLPQSAAAVK
+50 ILIGMRLPQSAASLKV
-65 ISKSD
+65 SKAESYHN
-70 AVRDYRLREG
+70 YRQREG

-101 LVDEAIAKLMS
+101 LVDEAIQKLMA
-112 QLDPHSSYIPASE
+112 QLDPHSSYIPADE

-134 GKFNGIGVEF
+134 GKFDGIGVEF
-144 LIVKDTAVVVSPMS
+144 LIVKDTAVVVAPMS
-158 GGPSEVAGIL
+158 GGPSETAGIL

-178 SVIVGEKLSN
+178 SLVVGEKLSN
-188 QRIVSFLRGEK
+188 QKIVGLLRGDK
-199 GSKVQLSVLRPG
+199 GSKVQLSVWRG
-211 SKKLHQ
+211 GENKMHR
-217 YWITRDQIPVKSVD
+217 YTITRAQIPVKSVE
-231 AAYMISDRVGY
+231 AAYMIRDRVGY
-242 IRVNRFTA
+242 IRINRFTA

-308 ASHRAEFNSNGRVFY
+308 ASQKAEFNSNGRVFY
-323 PIDKVAVLIDEGS
+323 PIDKIAVLIDEGS

-348 DNDRGVIVGRRS
+348 DNDRGIIVGRRS
-360 FGKGLVQEQYQLSDG
+360 FGKGLVQEQYQLTDG

-391 SIQKAYDHGSEEY
+391 SIQKAYDNGSEVY
-404 DRDVEE
+404 DQDVEE

-420 NKINIKDST
+420 NKIAIKDST
-429 KYFTTKGRIVF
+429 KYYTTNGRVVY

-450 VPLDTVQINDFFLEA
+450 VPLDTIQINDFFLDA
-465 RQMIPAFVVKYLD
+465 RQMIPAFVLKYLD
-478 KPKREQLSKMGLN
+478 KSRREQLAKMGLIT
-491 AFQKKFNLNEQTFS
+491 FQKKFNPDEQLLKDFQAYT
-505 EFKTYAVQNGLDGS
+505 VQNGLSGKS
-519 TQEWN
+519 VQWSLT
-524 TAQKEIARFLKAR
+524 QKEIARYLKAR
-537 IAKHLFDDKGFFTV
+537 IAKHLFDDKGFYAV
-551 MNHNDPTVQAALK
+551 LNQEDPTVQAALK
-564 SLHSKDLSK
+564 SIKGGKNDE

>member
-1 MCEICPY
+1 M
-8 FSLFYSFTRTCFEL
+8 L
-22 AMSTRPNDFRNK
+22 TRPNDFRNK

-40 LIIAVSMVFG
+40 LLLAVVLVLG
-50 TLIGMRLPQSAAAVK
+50 ILIGMRLPQSAASLKV
-65 ISKSD
+65 SKAESYHN
-70 AVRDYRLREG
+70 YRQREG

-101 LVDEAIAKLMS
+101 LVDEAIQKLMS
-112 QLDPHSSYIPASE
+112 QLDPHSSYIPADE

-134 GKFNGIGVEF
+134 GKFDGIGVEF
-144 LIVKDTAVVVSPMS
+144 LIVKDTAVVVAPMS
-158 GGPSEVAGIL
+158 GGPSEAAGIL

-178 SVIVGEKLSN
+178 SLVVGEKLSN
-188 QRIVSFLRGEK
+188 QKIVGLLRGDK
-199 GSKVQLSVLRPG
+199 GSKVQLSVWRG
-211 SKKLHQ
+211 GEKKMHR
-217 YWITRDQIPVKSVD
+217 YTITRAQIPVKSVE
-231 AAYMISDRVGY
+231 AAYMIRDRVGY
-242 IRVNRFTA
+242 IRINRFTA

-308 ASHRAEFNSNGRVFY
+308 ASQKAEFNSNGRVFY
-323 PIDKVAVLIDEGS
+323 PIDKIAVLIDEGS

-348 DNDRGVIVGRRS
+348 DNDRGIIVGRRS
-360 FGKGLVQEQYQLSDG
+360 FGKGLVQEQYQLTDG

-391 SIQKAYDHGSEEY
+391 SIQKAYDNGSEAY
-404 DRDVEE
+404 DQDVEE

-420 NKINIKDST
+420 NKMTIKDST
-429 KYFTTKGRIVF
+429 KYYTTNGRVVY

-450 VPLDTVQINDFFLEA
+450 VPLDTIQINDFFLDA
-465 RQMIPAFVVKYLD
+465 RQMIPAFVLKYLD
-478 KPKREQLSKMGLN
+478 KSRRAQLSQMGLIT
-491 AFQKKFNLNEQTFS
+491 FQKKFNPDEQLLKDFQAYT
-505 EFKTYAVQNGLDGS
+505 VQNGLPGKS
-519 TQEWN
+519 VQWSLT
-524 TAQKEIARFLKAR
+524 QKEIARYLKAR
-537 IAKHLFDDKGFFTV
+537 IAKHLFDDKGFYAV
-551 MNHNDPTVQAALK
+551 LNQEDPTVQAALK
-564 SLHSKDLSK
+564 SIKGGKNDE

>member
-1 MCEICPY
+1 
-8 FSLFYSFTRTCFEL
+8 
-22 AMSTRPNDFRNK
+22 MSTRPNDFRNK

-40 LIIAVSMVFG
+40 LIIAVSMVLG
-50 TLIGMRLPQSAAAVK
+50 IVIGMRLPQSAAAVK

-70 AVRDYRLREG
+70 AVHDYRLREG

-101 LVDEAIAKLMS
+101 LVDEAIEKLMS

-217 YWITRDQIPVKSVD
+217 YWITRDQIPVKSID
-231 AAYMISDRVGY
+231 AAYMIGERVGY

-391 SIQKAYDHGSEEY
+391 SIQKAYDQGGEEY

-429 KYFTTKGRIVF
+429 KYFTTKGRVVF

-505 EFKTYAVQNGLDGS
+505 EFKTYAVQNGLAGS

-524 TAQKEIARFLKAR
+524 TAQTEIARFLKAR

-551 MNHNDPTVQAALK
+551 LNQNDPTVQAALK
-564 SLHSKDLSK
+564 SLHSTNFSKQ

>member
-1 MCEICPY
+1 
-8 FSLFYSFTRTCFEL
+8 
-22 AMSTRPNDFRNK
+22 MSTRPNDFRNK

-40 LIIAVSMVFG
+40 LIIAVSVVLG
-50 TLIGMRLPQSAAAVK
+50 ILIGMRLPQSAAAVK
-65 ISKSD
+65 ISKSN
-70 AVRDYRLREG
+70 AVHDYRLREG

-101 LVDEAIAKLMS
+101 LVDEAIEKLMS

-158 GGPSEVAGIL
+158 GGPSEAAGIL

-231 AAYMISDRVGY
+231 AAYMISERVGY

-348 DNDRGVIVGRRS
+348 DNDRGIIVGRRS

-391 SIQKAYDHGSEEY
+391 SIQKAYDHGVEEY

-410 RFKNGELLSA
+410 RFTNGELLSA
-420 NKINIKDST
+420 NNINIKDST

-450 VPLDTVQINDFFLEA
+450 VPLDTVQINDFFLDA

-491 AFQKKFNLNEQTFS
+491 AFQKKFNLNEQTLA
-505 EFKTYAVQNGLDGS
+505 EFKAYAAQNGLDGS
-519 TQEWN
+519 PQEWN

-551 MNHNDPTVQAALK
+551 MNQNDPTVQAALK
-564 SLHSKDLSK
+564 SLHSTALSK

>member
-1 MCEICPY
+1 M
-8 FSLFYSFTRTCFEL
+8 L
-22 AMSTRPNDFRNK
+22 TRPNDFRNK

-40 LIIAVSMVFG
+40 LLIAVALVVG
-50 TLIGMRLPQSAAAVK
+50 ILIGMRLPQADAAIK
-65 ISKSD
+65 ISKKNSD
-70 AVRDYRLREG
+70 HDYLSREG
-80 KIEELLRYIEAKYV
+80 KVEELLRYIEAKYV

-101 LVDEAIAKLMS
+101 LVDEAIQKLMS

-158 GGPSEVAGIL
+158 GGPSEEAGIL

-178 SVIVGEKLSN
+178 SLVVGETLTNQGIVGL
-188 QRIVSFLRGEK
+188 LRGEE
-199 GSKVQLSVLRPG
+199 GSKVQLSVLRNG
-211 SKKLHQ
+211 SKKLRK
-217 YWITRDQIPVKSVD
+217 YTITRDEIPVKSVD

-259 MRILSEQGH
+259 MRVLSEQGH

-308 ASHRAEFNSNGRVFY
+308 ASHRAEFNSTGRVFY
-323 PIDKVAVLIDEGS
+323 PLDKIAVLIDEGS

-384 YFTPSGR
+384 YYTPSGR
-391 SIQKAYDHGSEEY
+391 SIQKPYDHGGEEY

-410 RFKNGELLSA
+410 RYKSGELLSA
-420 NKINIKDST
+420 NKISIKDST
-429 KYFTTKGRIVF
+429 EYFTTKGRVVF

-450 VPLDTVQINDFFLEA
+450 VPLDTFQISTFFLDV

-478 KPKREQLSKMGLN
+478 KSKREQLSKMGLT
-491 AFQKKFNLNEQTFS
+491 AFQKKFQVDE
-505 EFKTYAVQNGLDGS
+505 KTVQDFQSYATQNGLRASNKQWAD
-519 TQEWN
+519 
-524 TAQKEIARFLKAR
+524 AQKELTRYLKGR
-537 IAKHLFDDKGFFTV
+537 IAKHLFDDKGYFAV
-551 MNHNDPTVQAALK
+551 MNQNDATVQAALK
-564 SLHSKDLSK
+564 SLKGEGLSK

>member
-1 MCEICPY
+1 M
-8 FSLFYSFTRTCFEL
+8 L
-22 AMSTRPNDFRNK
+22 TRPNDFRNK

-40 LIIAVSMVFG
+40 LLLAVVLVLG
-50 TLIGMRLPQSAAAVK
+50 ILIGMRLPQSAASLKV
-65 ISKSD
+65 SKAESYHN
-70 AVRDYRLREG
+70 YRQREG

-101 LVDEAIAKLMS
+101 LVDEAIQKLMS
-112 QLDPHSSYIPASE
+112 QLDPHSSYIPADE

-134 GKFNGIGVEF
+134 GKFDGIGVEF
-144 LIVKDTAVVVSPMS
+144 LIVKDTAVVVAPMS
-158 GGPSEVAGIL
+158 GGPSEAAGIL

-178 SVIVGEKLSN
+178 SLVVGEKLSN
-188 QRIVSFLRGEK
+188 QKIVGLLRGDK
-199 GSKVQLSVLRPG
+199 GSKVQLSVWRG
-211 SKKLHQ
+211 GEKRMHR
-217 YWITRDQIPVKSVD
+217 YTITRAQIPVKSVE
-231 AAYMISDRVGY
+231 AAYMIRDRVGY
-242 IRVNRFTA
+242 IRINRFTA

-308 ASHRAEFNSNGRVFY
+308 ASQKAEFNSNGRVFY
-323 PIDKVAVLIDEGS
+323 PIDKIAVLIDEGS

-348 DNDRGVIVGRRS
+348 DNDRGIIVGRRS
-360 FGKGLVQEQYQLSDG
+360 FGKGLVQEQYQLTDG

-391 SIQKAYDHGSEEY
+391 SIQKAYDNGSEAY
-404 DRDVEE
+404 DQDVEE

-420 NKINIKDST
+420 NKMTIKDST
-429 KYFTTKGRIVF
+429 KYYTTNGRVVY

-450 VPLDTVQINDFFLEA
+450 VPLDTIQINDFFLDA
-465 RQMIPAFVVKYLD
+465 RQMIPAFVLKYLD
-478 KPKREQLSKMGLN
+478 KSRRAQLSQMGLIT
-491 AFQKKFNLNEQTFS
+491 FQKKFNPDEQLLKDFQAYT
-505 EFKTYAVQNGLDGS
+505 VQNGLPGKS
-519 TQEWN
+519 VEWSL
-524 TAQKEIARFLKAR
+524 TQKEIARYLKAR
-537 IAKHLFDDKGFFTV
+537 IAKHLFDDKGFYAV
-551 MNHNDPTVQAALK
+551 LNQEDPTVQAALK
-564 SLHSKDLSK
+564 SIKGGKNDE